1 MDKTKMEQLLEL
13 SADIAENSKTE
24 FFEEKNME
32 SEQDTLFANP
42 GDIYITNHPDM
53 VATDRVSNLS
63 NMVIPYEIAREK
75 KFKVKVLKNY
85 YIPEAI
91 AGINSNTKQEDIA
104 EEFLKYLFS
113 EELQEAKLDDGF
125 PVMRSALEA
134 KKQEVNDEYATAYS
148 MSVSGNIDGEDF
160 SISAQYP
167 TEDEMEDFV
176 GLCETL
182 ENPANQ
188 DRAVWNIYRDE
199 ADKVLGGSINA
210 KEGAENIRKKVELY
224 LAE

>member
-1 MDKTKMEQLLEL
+1 M
-13 SADIAENSKTE
+13 
-24 FFEEKNME
+24 
-32 SEQDTLFANP
+32 
-42 GDIYITNHPDM
+42 
-53 VATDRVSNLS
+53 
-63 NMVIPYEIAREK
+63 
-75 KFKVKVLKNY
+75 
-85 YIPEAI
+85 
-91 AGINSNTKQEDIA
+91 
-104 EEFLKYLFS
+104 
-113 EELQEAKLDDGF
+113 
-125 PVMRSALEA
+125 EA